1 MWRLENDSPTDSS
14 VCGADTALCQRVGAS
29 ALGTPSTRA
38 TTVSALRHLSRYLRG
53 MRRGGGPPPATVASA
68 LANGLCSRGS
78 LGCRHVRPS
87 RRRDGVPHCPA
98 CDAEYKAC
106 RTLRRAADRAAA
118 DEMKAFAEAKREI
131 ERSLH
136 AAAQVKARAKAKAK
150 LETAKA
156 LPPDAPARTT
166 AESKEAARLQTRA
179 TDAKRCRARKKALG
193 LDPQGCGGRRRPSR
207 AAGHAKAPTKAN
219 KRKKAPPAAPI
230 FTLSDELL
238 DSEFLADLGYAS

>member
-1 MWRLENDSPTDSS
+1 MSS
-14 VCGADTALCQRVGAS
+14 GEKK
-29 ALGTPSTRA
+29 LGYDP
-38 TTVSALRHLSRYLRG
+38 RYR
-53 MRRGGGPPPATVASA
+53 GPPPATVASA

-98 CDAEYKAC
+98 CDAEYKVR

-118 DEMKAFAEAKREI
+118 DKMKTFAEAKRKI

-179 TDAKRCRARKKALG
+179 KDAKRCRARKKTLG
-193 LDPQGCGGRRRPSR
+193 IECRRPSR
-207 AAGHAKAPTKAN
+207 VAGHARAQTKAN
-219 KRKKAPPAAPI
+219 KKKKAPPEAPMYP
-230 FTLSDELL
+230 LSDELL